1 MQIFTFFLSRF
12 GLQQSVLILQG
23 EMLKNTKEIDI
34 RRFFGLFDQK
44 LISKRRV
51 DFKIH
56 SADREGSFET
66 ILPYFMSFMSHDMC
80 HKMP

>member
-12 GLQQSVLILQG
+12 GLPQSVSILQA
-23 EMLKNTKEIDI
+23 EMIKNTKEIDN

-44 LISKRRV
+44 LISNRRV

-56 SADREGSFET
+56 SDDQDGSFGT
-66 ILPYFMSFMSHDMC
+66 HIAIFHVIYVT
-80 HKMP
+80 

>member
-12 GLQQSVLILQG
+12 GLPQSVSILQG
-23 EMLKNTKEIDI
+23 EMVKNTKGIDI
-34 RRFFGLFDQK
+34 QKFFGLFDQK

-56 SADREGSFET
+56 SADRDGSFDT
-66 ILPYFMSFMSHDMC
+66 HIAIFHVIYVT
-80 HKMP
+80 